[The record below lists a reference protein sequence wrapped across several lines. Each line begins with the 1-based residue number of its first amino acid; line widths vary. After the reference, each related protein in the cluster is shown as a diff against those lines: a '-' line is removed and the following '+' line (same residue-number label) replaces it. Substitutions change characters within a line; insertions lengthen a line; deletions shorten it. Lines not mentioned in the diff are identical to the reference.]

1 MSESSAQP
9 PQVLLVEDDDAL
21 RVTTR
26 LVLEKHG
33 FAVATACDG
42 VDALEQLADVAP
54 DVAVVDVMMPRM
66 DGITFVRHAKERMDL
81 GVVMLTARELPYDQ
95 LAGFEAGADDYVIKP
110 FDGDVLAAR
119 IRAVLRR
126 LKPPTESA
134 GEQLG
139 DLTIDRDGMTV
150 HRGEEEITLSSTE
163 FRLLEA
169 FLDRPG
175 RVLSRPLLLELVWGD
190 PGWGDGHVVDVNIA
204 RLRSKIGAQHLQ
216 TVRGAGYKLV
226 RP

>member
-1 MSESSAQP
+1 MSEQQ
-9 PQVLLVEDDDAL
+9 PQVLLVEDDEAL
-21 RVTTR
+21 RITTR

-33 FAVATACDG
+33 FSVTSAVDG
-42 VDALEQLADVAP
+42 VDALEQLDDVRP

-66 DGITFVRHAKERMDL
+66 DGITFVRRAKERMDL
-81 GVVMLTARELPYDQ
+81 GIVMLTARELPYDQ

-126 LKPPTESA
+126 LSPRTDSRS
-134 GEQLG
+134 EQLG

-150 HRGEEEITLSSTE
+150 RRGDDEITVSATE

-175 RVLSRPLLLELVWGD
+175 RVLSRAQLLEIVWGD

-204 RLRSKIGAQHLQ
+204 RLRGKIGAEHLQ
-216 TVRGAGYKLV
+216 TVRGVGYKLV